1 MKKIISVILVMIM
14 GFGTGA
20 VAFAENQISVPEG
33 YIGIYTAEDLNNIRN
48 NLSGKYILM
57 NDIDLSVYENWEP
70 IGKRGSQFTGEF
82 DGNGYLIK
90 SLTMSGTY
98 NLEKYNFCGLF
109 GAALEAVLKNLVVVD
124 AYVSLSSSNEQ
135 KEETDNN
142 IGLICGYLNK
152 SEMLN
157 CFVSGTLTYEA
168 TDYSYVGSVVGD
180 ANNSSITRCSSY
192 VDITVNTGF
201 DNLNLFVGGIT
212 GQTNYNIDECSNFGK
227 IKINK
232 TDILESEKICVG
244 GICGSQVVN
253 FYKITNCYNRGD
265 LMFEPNNINCFVGGI
280 NGISSI
286 LLNCYNS
293 SEISIPD
300 EFLGYC
306 GAISA
311 NIERRSFESY
321 PGAPD
326 FERIENS
333 YYINSELNP
342 AYCEKVAPN
351 EMNSVT
357 REYTFPNTLQV
368 DKQEMKNQNTFIGFD
383 FENIWVMEENGYP
396 VLKNQPTV
404 TIKEN
409 IELVEGD
416 VYGDKV
422 IANEWVSTN
431 SDVATVNENG
441 EIVAVGAGEATI
453 TVEIAYG
460 YAEEIGVVVK
470 NKLSN
475 CWIENLYIVRII
487 KFVISYLINI
497 FAQ

>member
-1 MKKIISVILVMIM
+1 MKKIISFLLVLIM
-14 GFGTGA
+14 VFGTAA
-20 VAFAENQISVPEG
+20 VAFAENQTSVPEG

-70 IGKRGSQFTGEF
+70 IGKRGSQFAGEI
-82 DGNGYLIK
+82 DGNGYIIK
-90 SLTMSGTY
+90 NLKMSGVY
-98 NLEKYNFCGLF
+98 NSEKYNFYGLF
-109 GAALEAVLKNLVVVD
+109 GAALEAVFKNIVVVD
-124 AYVSLSSSNEQ
+124 AYVSLSSSDKQ

-157 CFVSGTLTYEA
+157 CFASGTLTYEA
-168 TDYSYVGSVVGD
+168 TDYSYVGSAVGD

-192 VDITVNTGF
+192 VDITINTGS

-212 GQTNYNIDECSNFGK
+212 GQTNYKIDECCNWGNIE
-227 IKINK
+227 IKK
-232 TDILESEKICVG
+232 TDLLESKKIRVG

-265 LMFEPNNINCFVGGI
+265 LIFEPNNINCCVGGS

-293 SEISIPD
+293 GEISVPD

-342 AYCEKVAPN
+342 AYCEKVTPN
-351 EMNSVT
+351 EMNSVI

-368 DKQEMKNQNTFIGFD
+368 DELKMKNQNTFIGFD
-383 FENIWVMEENGYP
+383 FENVWTMEENGYP
-396 VLKNQPTV
+396 VLMNQPTV
-404 TIKEN
+404 AVKEN
-409 IELVEGD
+409 IEIVEGD
-416 VYGDKV
+416 VCSDEI
-422 IANEWVSTN
+422 IASEWKTSN
-431 SDVATVNENG
+431 PNIATVNENG
-441 EIVAVGAGEATI
+441 EIVAVGVGEATI
-453 TVEIAYG
+453 TVKYAYG
-460 YAEEIGVVVK
+460 YTEEIAVTVK
-470 NKLSN
+470 NKPSN
-475 CWIENLYIVRII
+475 CWIENLYIVRIV
-487 KFVISYLINI
+487 KFIISYLINI
-497 FAQ
+497 FTQ